1 MLNSQTLILVASH
14 LVNVGLLAFIL
25 TKLLYKPVRKFMAA
39 RSERIAGQLS
49 HAAEETAKAAELKIL
64 YEQKLREIEAER
76 DVILDTARKQAVDSS
91 RQLLAEAKEEADAV
105 RAKAQAN
112 VAMEWE
118 SAQAEMKRAIIEVS
132 AAMTAKF
139 IAQAMDDDT
148 RDKLFAETVKELGD
162 LSWRS

>member
-49 HAAEETAKAAELKIL
+49 HAAEETAKAAELKVL